1 MHYFPL
7 AYLLFFIS
15 TYPNLLCTSV
25 LFLYSLSLS
34 FLPLFNDSGIEIPSF
49 FSVYFSF
56 LIFPFNFTLM
66 FPYIC
71 LLTFSCSVI
80 SSSSPSRSSF
90 SFFSSPSISYF
101 LYFLLFCRLH
111 HYFSFYC
118 FLFPRCFC
126 FLFLYFFSLLPS
138 AFSLF
143 LFSPLLS
150 FSSHSYST
158 FLLLIFSPTVISP
171 LISSFL
177 CLLQRFHLF
186 LLFYAYSCLSP
197 LYNWQRSR
205 NFVSS

>member
-1 MHYFPL
+1 
-7 AYLLFFIS
+7 
-15 TYPNLLCTSV
+15 
-25 LFLYSLSLS
+25 
-34 FLPLFNDSGIEIPSF
+34 
-49 FSVYFSF
+49 
-56 LIFPFNFTLM
+56 M

-80 SSSSPSRSSF
+80 SSSLPSRSSF

-101 LYFLLFCRLH
+101 LYFLLFCRLRH
-111 HYFSFYC
+111 CFSFYC

-126 FLFLYFFSLLPS
+126 FLFLYFFPLLPS

-143 LFSPLLS
+143 LFFPLLS

-177 CLLQRFHLF
+177 HLLQRFHLF
-186 LLFYAYSCLSP
+186 LLFYAYSYLSP
-197 LYNWQRSR
+197 LYN
-205 NFVSS
+205 